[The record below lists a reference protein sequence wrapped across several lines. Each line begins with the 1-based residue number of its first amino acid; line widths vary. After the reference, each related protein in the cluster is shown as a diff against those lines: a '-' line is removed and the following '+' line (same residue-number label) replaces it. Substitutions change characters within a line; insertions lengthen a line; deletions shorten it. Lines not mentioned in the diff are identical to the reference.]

1 MCNHPYNQIT
11 LIDFFP
17 PFPSEGQQDGDKI
30 PRCDECGEILT
41 QDEYE
46 ESVRQYELLS
56 T

>member
-1 MCNHPYNQIT
+1 MCSHPYNQIT

-17 PFPSEGQQDGDKI
+17 PELSEGQPEGEKI
-30 PRCDECGEILT
+30 PMCECGEILT
-41 QDEYE
+41 QEEYE